1 MTADNNYHINIDLFM
16 WQLFWCFVVH
26 SLVLGFALVR
36 FFVFPWNYSSTVH
49 FNFKQ
54 NYNFQLIICI
64 TVYHVIKDHS
74 KITESKITECASG
87 AMKTWP
93 GQKWVKYKHRFLSP
107 FFLPLSLLLLLAVV
121 VGGDW
126 LNHAEML
133 FSYLYW
139 LYVPITVSVS
149 QMLLFLHASTHT
161 HTHTLTQ
168 QTDNFSF

>member
-107 FFLPLSLLLLLAVV
+107 FFLPLSFLLLLAVV
-121 VGGDW
+121 VGGGLAKSCW
-126 LNHAEML
+126 NVVQL
-133 FSYLYW
+133 
-139 LYVPITVSVS
+139 PILVICAYHCISITNAPIS
-149 QMLLFLHASTHT
+149 ARKHT
-161 HTHTLTQ
+161 HTHAYF
-168 QTDNFSF
+168 DSANR